1 MSVKL
6 HATLTD
12 ASAACPRGQF
22 SEFSTT
28 HSRKKIEGTSFI
40 QLLDSNKTEM
50 TTFEYDRFS
59 LQQKIKRQKQK
70 KHRRRQRRRRRRLPP
85 PTLTLQERRRGGRHR
100 ALAGCGCYDACLSF
114 YNENV
119 DHLDTWKIKTHCKQD
134 RKTLL
139 VEKYK
144 DLSPFQVFNSNEL

>member
-100 ALAGCGCYDACLSF
+100 ALAGCGCYDAVLLF
-114 YNENV
+114 TIKQG
-119 DHLDTWKIKTHCKQD
+119 LDLI
-134 RKTLL
+134 
-139 VEKYK
+139 
-144 DLSPFQVFNSNEL
+144 DLRRPWVGDDFWFGEII